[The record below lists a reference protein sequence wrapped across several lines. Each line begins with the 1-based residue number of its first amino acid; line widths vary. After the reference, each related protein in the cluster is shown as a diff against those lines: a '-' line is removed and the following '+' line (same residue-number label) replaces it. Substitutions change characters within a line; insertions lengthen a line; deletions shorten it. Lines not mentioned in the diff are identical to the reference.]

1 MLLVQFILL
10 IFMHLITCC
19 FSLVMATE
27 HIQEFACFT
36 DYAEKL
42 ICHWKVPAQLNCSQ
56 EFLLYYRKEFFP
68 PE

>member
-1 MLLVQFILL
+1 
-10 IFMHLITCC
+10 
-19 FSLVMATE
+19 MATE